1 MFRSTSKG
9 EHAMKMPFV
18 LLATCAVLA
27 LPASA
32 EITAKKDA
40 VKGSRNLDV
49 IRLDGATL
57 FGSAEDILTPGGKK
71 AIDKL
76 IADNPNLVLSRIR
89 VTGHTDN
96 MGKPDDN
103 RKLSLRRAEA
113 VRKYL
118 IAKDTNFRIE
128 AAGLGETQPLVK
140 CDEKKPRPE
149 LIRCLA
155 PNRRVE
161 IEKLYD

>member
-1 MFRSTSKG
+1 
-9 EHAMKMPFV
+9 MKKPILL
-18 LLATCAVLA
+18 LLALTVLA
-27 LPASA
+27 LPAAA
-32 EITAKKDA
+32 EIAAKKDP

-57 FGSAEDILTPGGKK
+57 FGSAEDVLTPGGKK
-71 AIDKL
+71 ALDKV
-76 IADNPNLVLSRIR
+76 IGDNPNLVLSRIK
-89 VTGHTDN
+89 VSGHTDN

-128 AAGLGETQPLVK
+128 VAGLGETQPLVK
-140 CDEKKPRPE
+140 CDEKKPRAE

>member
-1 MFRSTSKG
+1 MKKSTV
-9 EHAMKMPFV
+9 V
-18 LLATCAVLA
+18 LLACAILA
-27 LPASA
+27 LPAAA
-32 EITAKKDA
+32 EITAKKER
-40 VKGSRNLDV
+40 VGGSQNLDV
-49 IRLDGATL
+49 IRLDGTTL
-57 FGSAEDILTPGGKK
+57 FGSAQDTLTPGGRK
-71 AIDKL
+71 ALDKV
-76 IADNPNLVLSRIR
+76 IKDNPTLVMSRLL

-113 VRKYL
+113 VRVYMISQDK
-118 IAKDTNFRIE
+118 NFRIQ
-128 AAGLGETQPLVK
+128 AGGLGETKPLVQ
-140 CDEKKPRPE
+140 CDEKKPRAE

>member
-1 MFRSTSKG
+1 
-9 EHAMKMPFV
+9 MKKTISLI
-18 LLATCAVLA
+18 LLAGAAAA

-32 EITAKKDA
+32 EISAHKER
-40 VKGSRNLDV
+40 VKGTSNAQT

-57 FGSAEDILTPGGKK
+57 FGSGD
-71 AIDKL
+71 DKL
-76 IADNPNLVLSRIR
+76 IDSGRKALDKVLRDNPTLGLQRIR

-96 MGKPDDN
+96 MGKPADN
-103 RKLSLRRAEA
+103 GKLSVRRAEA

-118 IAKDTNFRIE
+118 LSKDRNLRIE
-128 AAGLGETQPLVK
+128 ISGLGDTKPLVK
-140 CDEKKPRPE
+140 CDAGKPRAE

-161 IEKLYD
+161 IDPLYD

>member
-1 MFRSTSKG
+1 MRTVM
-9 EHAMKMPFV
+9 APLLLCA
-18 LLATCAVLA
+18 LLAV
-27 LPASA
+27 PAAA
-32 EITAKKDA
+32 EISAKKDQ
-40 VKGSRNLDV
+40 VRGSQNLDV

-57 FGSAEDILTPGGKK
+57 FGSAEDVLTPGGKK
-71 AIDKL
+71 ALDKVVS
-76 IADNPNLVLSRIR
+76 DNPTLVYRKIK

-96 MGKPDDN
+96 MGKEDDN

-118 IAKDTNFRIE
+118 ISRDGNFRIE
-128 AAGLGETQPLVK
+128 VAGLGETQPLVK
-140 CDEKKPRPE
+140 CEAKKPRAE

-161 IEKLYD
+161 IEKLID

>member
-1 MFRSTSKG
+1 
-9 EHAMKMPFV
+9 MKKPLV
-18 LLATCAVLA
+18 LLAACAVLA
-27 LPASA
+27 LPAAA

-49 IRLDGATL
+49 IRLDGSTL
-57 FGSAEDILTPGGKK
+57 FGSAEDVLTPGGKQ
-71 AIDKL
+71 ALDKV
-76 IADNPNLVLSRIR
+76 IKDNPTLVLRKLK
-89 VTGHTDN
+89 VTGHTDL

-118 IAKDTNFRIE
+118 LSRDGNFRIE
-128 AAGLGETQPLVK
+128 VAGLGETQPLVK
-140 CDEKKPRPE
+140 CDEKKPRAE

-161 IEKLYD
+161 IEPLAE

>member
-1 MFRSTSKG
+1 MERT
-9 EHAMKMPFV
+9 MVPFLLCA
-18 LLATCAVLA
+18 LLAF
-27 LPASA
+27 PAAA
-32 EITAKKDA
+32 EITAKKDH
-40 VKGSRNLDV
+40 VKGSQNLDV

-57 FGSAEDILTPGGKK
+57 FGSAEDVLTPGGKK
-71 AIDKL
+71 ALDKVMT
-76 IADNPNLVLSRIR
+76 DHPVLALFKLK

-96 MGKPDDN
+96 MGKEDDN

-118 IAKDTNFRIE
+118 LSRDANLRIE
-128 AAGLGETQPLVK
+128 IAGLGETLPLVK
-140 CDEKKPRPE
+140 CDEKKPRAE

-161 IEKLYD
+161 IEKLHD